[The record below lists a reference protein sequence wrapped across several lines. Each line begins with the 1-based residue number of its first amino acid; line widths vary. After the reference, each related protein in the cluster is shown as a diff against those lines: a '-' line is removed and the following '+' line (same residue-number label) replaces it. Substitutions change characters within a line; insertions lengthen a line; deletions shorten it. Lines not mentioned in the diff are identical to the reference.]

1 MAAGRLYRING
12 SLEEGIH
19 ESWHKYQADKHRE
32 ENEGGT
38 NKIKTKK
45 RLNFGGI
52 LWKVQCLDS

>member
-19 ESWHKYQADKHRE
+19 EWWHKFQADKHRE

-38 NKIKTKK
+38 NKIKTIKK
-45 RLNFGGI
+45 GWI
-52 LWKVQCLDS
+52 LEEYCERYNV